1 MNVEND
7 KRKGEPPRSKTTFW
21 GGGGGDVFEL
31 RSKFDALTKRN
42 ELEVVERQCG
52 EHIFFFFE
60 IKASCKNVKNSPG
73 NGGGA
78 GRSSVHGNQRIE
90 GLGDRGIEKGIGEAV
105 REAP

>member
-7 KRKGEPPRSKTTFW
+7 KSKGQPPRSKTTF
-21 GGGGGDVFEL
+21 GRSGGDVFEL

-42 ELEVVERQCG
+42 ELEVVERSV
-52 EHIFFFFE
+52 ESTSSFFE